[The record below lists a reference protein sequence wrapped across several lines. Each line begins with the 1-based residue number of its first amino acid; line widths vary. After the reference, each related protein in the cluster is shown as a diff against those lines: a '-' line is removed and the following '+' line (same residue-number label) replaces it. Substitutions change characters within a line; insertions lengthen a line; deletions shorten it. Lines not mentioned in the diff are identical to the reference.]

1 MLFTIK
7 AFLGEYC
14 SNDSI
19 RGICFKEIVTVKVI
33 VGEEGGFSEYTIECL
48 KCLNALVIK
57 SELVVSLCKLSKGC
71 GDLAI
76 VLYKPL
82 VEVIEAKEGLD
93 PFYYIRVVLVFNYL
107 NLV

>member
-1 MLFTIK
+1 MAI
-7 AFLGEYC
+7 E
-14 SNDSI
+14 
-19 RGICFKEIVTVKVI
+19 VVI
-33 VGEEGGFSEYTIECL
+33 YKEGGFSKYTIECL
-48 KCLNALVIK
+48 KHLNALVIK
-57 SELVVSLCKLSKGC
+57 SELIVSLYKLSKGC
-71 GDLAI
+71 GNPAI